1 MLYVYFA
8 FKLRA
13 TDLGGE
19 LSQPC
24 GDRQALFEQ
33 EAIEGVAAE
42 SLQIHL
48 VFIIP
53 ELLQGVCTEWNTKR
67 DRERDQ

>member
-13 TDLGGE
+13 TGLRCE

-24 GDRQALFEQ
+24 GDRQTLFEQ
-33 EAIEGVAAE
+33 EAVEGVAAE

-48 VFIIP
+48 VLVIP
-53 ELLQGVCTEWNTKR
+53 ELL
-67 DRERDQ
+67 